1 MREETPHLFVPG
13 RKTLLKTTDSTG
25 MQTMAAR
32 LQGVVGI
39 SQLAVGRNLK
49 LQKLVSVATFMPN
62 IVAAQCVTH
71 AIDELLGESKWA

>member
-1 MREETPHLFVPG
+1 
-13 RKTLLKTTDSTG
+13 
-25 MQTMAAR
+25 MAVR

-62 IVAAQCVTH
+62 IVAAQCVTNV
-71 AIDELLGESKWA
+71 IDELLGESKWA

>member
-1 MREETPHLFVPG
+1 
-13 RKTLLKTTDSTG
+13 